1 MKPNPELSCDK
12 AGMGAFIAFTDSD
25 SFKAGMRAFI
35 AFTDSDS
42 FKAGMRAFIAFTDSD
57 SFKAGMRAFVTFT
70 DSDSFKAGMRAFIA
84 FTDMTISIGFARS
97 LLLWARLRLWI
108 MQKIRLAAKS
118 ALILSIQG
126 S

>member
-42 FKAGMRAFIAFTDSD
+42 FKAGMRAFIAFTDND
-57 SFKAGMRAFVTFT
+57 SFNDNLNWVCKKFTFMGT
-70 DSDSFKAGMRAFIA
+70 S
-84 FTDMTISIGFARS
+84 
-97 LLLWARLRLWI
+97 
-108 MQKIRLAAKS
+108 
-118 ALILSIQG
+118 
-126 S
+126 